1 MIPRGPLLSFFAAR
15 RGGFLVRLPP
25 LAMEV
30 YGRYHKISL
39 DSDGRFCYNGNGKKQ
54 KKAHARRGMVMDMD
68 DILAGD
74 VFLLTDPETNED
86 AEYRILGVTER
97 GGKRYA
103 AIVPNGE
110 EVEEY
115 VVLEVLGTGT
125 DLSFVRIEDDD
136 EWEDVAAYFDNE
148 IFIEI
153 DHDEV

>member
-1 MIPRGPLLSFFAAR
+1 MG
-15 RGGFLVRLPP
+15 V
-25 LAMEV
+25 V
-30 YGRYHKISL
+30 KI
-39 DSDGRFCYNGNGKKQ
+39 
-54 KKAHARRGMVMDMD
+54 MD

-86 AEYRILGVTER
+86 AEYRILAVAER
-97 GGKRYA
+97 GGKRYS

-136 EWEDVAAYFDNE
+136 EWEEIAAYFDNE
-148 IFIEI
+148 IFLEI
-153 DHDEV
+153 DHDEI

>member
-1 MIPRGPLLSFFAAR
+1 
-15 RGGFLVRLPP
+15 
-25 LAMEV
+25 
-30 YGRYHKISL
+30 
-39 DSDGRFCYNGNGKKQ
+39 
-54 KKAHARRGMVMDMD
+54 MVNVMD

-74 VFLLTDPETNED
+74 VFLLTDSVTNEES
-86 AEYRILGVTER
+86 EYRILAVAER

-125 DLSFVRIEDDD
+125 DLTFARIEDDD
-136 EWEDVAAYFDNE
+136 EWETVAAYFDNE
-148 IFIEI
+148 IFLEI

>member
-1 MIPRGPLLSFFAAR
+1 
-15 RGGFLVRLPP
+15 
-25 LAMEV
+25 
-30 YGRYHKISL
+30 
-39 DSDGRFCYNGNGKKQ
+39 
-54 KKAHARRGMVMDMD
+54 MD

-86 AEYRILGVTER
+86 AEYCILAVAER
-97 GGKRYA
+97 GKKRYA

-136 EWEDVAAYFDNE
+136 EWEDVASYFDNE
-148 IFIEI
+148 IFRDV
-153 DHDEV
+153 DHDE

>member
-1 MIPRGPLLSFFAAR
+1 MNEIETGN
-15 RGGFLVRLPP
+15 
-25 LAMEV
+25 V
-30 YGRYHKISL
+30 YELI
-39 DSDGRFCYNGNGKKQ
+39 D
-54 KKAHARRGMVMDMD
+54 
-68 DILAGD
+68 
-74 VFLLTDPETNED
+74 TETGEA
-86 AEYRILGVTER
+86 AEYEVVGVAEIEGR
-97 GGKRYA
+97 GYA
-103 AIVPNGE
+103 AIVPYGE

>member
-1 MIPRGPLLSFFAAR
+1 
-15 RGGFLVRLPP
+15 
-25 LAMEV
+25 
-30 YGRYHKISL
+30 
-39 DSDGRFCYNGNGKKQ
+39 
-54 KKAHARRGMVMDMD
+54 MVMYMD

-74 VFLLTDPETNED
+74 VFLLTDPETNEE

-97 GGKRYA
+97 EGKRYA

-136 EWEDVAAYFDNE
+136 EWEEIAAYFDNE
-148 IFIEI
+148 IFLEI